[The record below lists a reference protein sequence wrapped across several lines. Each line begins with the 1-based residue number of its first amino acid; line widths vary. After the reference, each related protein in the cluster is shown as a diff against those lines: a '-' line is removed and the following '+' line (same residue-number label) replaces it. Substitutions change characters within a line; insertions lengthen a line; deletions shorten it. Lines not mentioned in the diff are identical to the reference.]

1 MRNRDI
7 KAREVELSTVTMS
20 VNISDSDS
28 DMPPEQPPERVD
40 YEKNFLRME
49 MEDMETINIRNF
61 SRQNTVDEDA

>member
-1 MRNRDI
+1 
-7 KAREVELSTVTMS
+7 MS